1 MFVYVCAH
9 NVLVCVRWWLHNIIQ
24 GLLKYLR
31 VNASVG
37 VIARNCLVLEVAGN

>member
-9 NVLVCVRWWLHNIIQ
+9 NVLVRVRWWLHKIIQ

-31 VNASVG
+31 VNASVR